1 MLTQEWRKIKPIKQ
15 HFPWCGKFYVWIM
28 RSDQNVRAIK
38 ITIKYFNSRCKW
50 LGIYGA
56 IWGCHREKIYV
67 DIFSYWWSYIVQWER
82 IKVSCWNSL
91 ATKDSLTALETYD
104 DLTWLLLRP
113 KSANQPTGLPRWI
126 ELKDRLIW
134 HEDLCKKQTDG
145 SKTCKA
151 KRLWFQQRRK
161 SSRALATEARLQ
173 WCVFH
178 LLSWPRQRSHSM
190 ETRSQGRAALWFRH
204 FFIT

>member
-82 IKVSCWNSL
+82 IKVSCWSSL

-134 HEDLCKKQTDG
+134 HEDLCKKQN
-145 SKTCKA
+145 KQMEVKRA
-151 KRLWFQQRRK
+151 KQNAYDSNKEESQVELWQQKMCLPSVIMTAPKK
-161 SSRALATEARLQ
+161 S
-173 WCVFH
+173 
-178 LLSWPRQRSHSM
+178 
-190 ETRSQGRAALWFRH
+190 
-204 FFIT
+204 